1 MPWLKLRKIRFKTGG
16 KYGHHPHRAAVRRQ
30 FLELTEYDNI
40 EGPIGDYMELLIQ
53 FGFLTLFGCS
63 FAFSPFLCFALN
75 MFQIKQDGYKLLF
88 LNRKPVP
95 MEVKSI
101 GVWEHIYAGFVNLS
115 AITNVGIICF
125 TSDLLNDWSVLAR
138 LSTFVFG
145 VLFTYLILH
154 FVHKGLPPESEAV
167 SVQLKRQA
175 RSSPFVSVAAM
186 AC

>member
-1 MPWLKLRKIRFKTGG
+1 MKVRRAVAQAAQDPVQDGRQVRQA
-16 KYGHHPHRAAVRRQ
+16 PHRGRRSQ

-101 GVWEHIYAGFVNLS
+101 GVWEHIYAGFVSLS

-125 TSDLLNDWSVLAR
+125 TTTS
-138 LSTFVFG
+138 
-145 VLFTYLILH
+145 
-154 FVHKGLPPESEAV
+154 
-167 SVQLKRQA
+167 
-175 RSSPFVSVAAM
+175 
-186 AC
+186 

>member
-1 MPWLKLRKIRFKTGG
+1 
-16 KYGHHPHRAAVRRQ
+16 
-30 FLELTEYDNI
+30 
-40 EGPIGDYMELLIQ
+40 
-53 FGFLTLFGCS
+53 
-63 FAFSPFLCFALN
+63 

-167 SVQLKRQA
+167 SVQLKRQQVYVDRVINGVEGEEA
-175 RSSPFVSVAAM
+175 FHEAETEEDDTTHHLFSEVHNNYA
-186 AC
+186 